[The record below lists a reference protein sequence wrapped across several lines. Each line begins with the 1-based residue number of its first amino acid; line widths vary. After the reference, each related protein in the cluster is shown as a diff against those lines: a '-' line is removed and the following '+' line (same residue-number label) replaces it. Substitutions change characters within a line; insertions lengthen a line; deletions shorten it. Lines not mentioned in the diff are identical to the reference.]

1 MRYWLCSTHSLL
13 LKLLWLLFY
22 FSLKRKRDAKYSA
35 SGNLKLFMMVFSY
48 SLESGSKSNTRC
60 LLLLECGNGL

>member
-1 MRYWLCSTHSLL
+1 MRYWLCSAHSLP
-13 LKLLWLLFY
+13 LKLLLLFY
-22 FSLKRKRDAKYSA
+22 FSLKRERDAKYSA

-60 LLLLECGNGL
+60 LLLPEYGNGL